1 MAYYAI
7 APLLCTLM
15 HNELYMHLYINQT
28 ISGPNP
34 NQLVV
39 APLFFGLTA
48 ISDWTILDGP
58 GPNASVVGRAQGMHF
73 QSGHIREKWYTS
85 MNFLFEDTRFNGSML
100 QVMGTTP
107 QDDQWAILGGTGEF
121 VAAEGIVEHKIVQV
135 DSTGRIYEIRIHA
148 FYIPMNSSAKKSYK
162 KCNAQVFF

>member
-1 MAYYAI
+1 
-7 APLLCTLM
+7 M

-28 ISGPNP
+28 INQTISGPNP

-39 APLFFGLTA
+39 VNGSQQAPLFFGLTA

-121 VAAEGIVEHKIVQV
+121 VAAEGIVEHKIVQ
-135 DSTGRIYEIRIHA
+135 TNC
-148 FYIPMNSSAKKSYK
+148 NSRKLGA
-162 KCNAQVFF
+162 